1 MPTAIAHLRGVR
13 QRNTEVD
20 RLVSRFREK
29 NEIPAYQF
37 TLVGLVITML
47 ATLRGPGRGA
57 RRRQAVQGGTA
68 YVIRIC
74 NSCILVM
81 VMMPLTKSKQEPPA
95 RYSITLRHVRR
106 SDKQSEREHTDLSIT
121 CTP

>member
-13 QRNTEVD
+13 QRNTEVE

-47 ATLRGPGRGA
+47 ATLRGPGEGA

-68 YVIRIC
+68 YVILAEA
-74 NSCILVM
+74 NPLA
-81 VMMPLTKSKQEPPA
+81 MMPLTKSKQEPPA

-106 SDKQSEREHTDLSIT
+106 SDKQPERESTLT
-121 CTP
+121 YP